1 MAKNLKIVTIG
12 PYPPFRGGIS
22 DFHKSI
28 VKQLKI
34 NNDVTVINFKSLYPS
49 ILFPGKSQVTNHNN
63 SYKSARILNPINLF
77 SWIKSIKILKD
88 YNPDVVFISYWHPFF
103 APMYNFIIK
112 RILSKKIYLLLH
124 NVISHQ
130 SLPFEKFFMKKVL
143 SHKNCKYI
151 VMNSSDRKKAL
162 KINETLNLIDNF
174 HPIYNQDFNS
184 NDREIFRTELS
195 LTENNV
201 ILFFGLI
208 RPHKGL
214 DILIDAISLIKND
227 IKNLKVLIIGEAY
240 EDMTKYSR
248 KIESLNLSDLFVFN
262 QSFVEEKNI
271 SKYFLSSDLVVLP
284 YKSSTQSGVLS
295 LAMNFNKP
303 VIVSSEGGLKD
314 YVEDEKTGFI
324 SLPKAVEFANKI
336 KKYFNS
342 EIKNQ
347 MEQNIKERKKS
358 FSWSSFEERL
368 KIYDE

>member
-1 MAKNLKIVTIG
+1 
-12 PYPPFRGGIS
+12 
-22 DFHKSI
+22 
-28 VKQLKI
+28 
-34 NNDVTVINFKSLYPS
+34 
-49 ILFPGKSQVTNHNN
+49 
-63 SYKSARILNPINLF
+63 
-77 SWIKSIKILKD
+77 
-88 YNPDVVFISYWHPFF
+88 
-103 APMYNFIIK
+103 
-112 RILSKKIYLLLH
+112 
-124 NVISHQ
+124 
-130 SLPFEKFFMKKVL
+130 
-143 SHKNCKYI
+143 
-151 VMNSSDRKKAL
+151 MNSSDRKKAL

-214 DILIDAISLIKND
+214 DILIDSISLIKND

-324 SLPKAVEFANKI
+324 LSLI
-336 KKYFNS
+336 H
-342 EIKNQ
+342 I
-347 MEQNIKERKKS
+347 
-358 FSWSSFEERL
+358 
-368 KIYDE
+368 